1 MPNYEVRLYFVSQ
14 EDRYGLL
21 QSDLGRLMP
30 LKISLDAGKPLG
42 VNLKKWVTN
51 KLLSKGNCKPYTK
64 GHSFMRC
71 MLKHQMKCFHQGNKT
86 CKCIPENNHRT
97 HFKLYPSKWEVC
109 MNDEDY
115 ECSTVKMMSCYL
127 NKMVAKHCPLP
138 CEKEEYKGQ
147 KINLNRWPG
156 YPNSMLM
163 HVKYSTTNIQLLEEY
178 QVQDIYNFIGTVGGS
193 LGLFIGFSYTG
204 FIGNFVDYI
213 FTFQQT
219 KNSFIPLLLQQRKS
233 FAKKQGKILP

>member
-1 MPNYEVRLYFVSQ
+1 M
-14 EDRYGLL
+14 
-21 QSDLGRLMP
+21 
-30 LKISLDAGKPLG
+30 K
-42 VNLKKWVTN
+42 
-51 KLLSKGNCKPYTK
+51 
-64 GHSFMRC
+64 C
-71 MLKHQMKCFHQGNKT
+71 MLKYQMECFRTGNQT
-86 CKCIPENNHRT
+86 CKCIPENNHKT

-109 MNDEDY
+109 MSDEDY
-115 ECSTVKMMSCYL
+115 RCSSGKMTYCYL
-127 NKMVAKHCPLP
+127 DKMVAEHCPLP

-156 YPNSMLM
+156 YPNSMLI
-163 HVKYSTTNIQLLEEY
+163 HVKYSTTNIQFLEEY

-219 KNSFIPLLLQQRKS
+219 ENSFIPLLLQQRKS